1 MTAVRMAS
9 TAAAVHLALL
19 PQDPSPAGHVF
30 AGQQLL
36 DEQSAELAGRIE
48 AAFLAE
54 AGWDAAAWVLTL
66 PPDHPL
72 LGRPVCRAPGC
83 QTTCH
88 EKTGICLD
96 CRRLI
101 SRINGDIAQLP
112 DAERAQVDEAVTV
125 IRKHRAVSL
134 GMPTV
139 PTVPPSPAGKA
150 LA

>member
-1 MTAVRMAS
+1 MT
-9 TAAAVHLALL
+9 AAVHLALL

-30 AGQQLL
+30 AGRQLL
-36 DEQSAELAGRIE
+36 DEQSAALAGRIE

-54 AGWDAAAWVLTL
+54 AGWAAATWVLTL

-96 CRRLI
+96 CRRRLARPAWAWTTPDCCRHRGEAAGLGPGTGRAR
-101 SRINGDIAQLP
+101 SR
-112 DAERAQVDEAVTV
+112 DA
-125 IRKHRAVSL
+125 
-134 GMPTV
+134 
-139 PTVPPSPAGKA
+139 PARG
-150 LA
+150 